1 MSEDHDT
8 LRISLPQP
16 LIAVAGIAVGL
27 ALCALLLLLS
37 GRAAGAA
44 VLSPPPGPVS
54 AVTTTLGDVVTTT
67 PSSVAGTV
75 VSPDPVAAVVA
86 SVASDASQVA
96 SGGSSAVQSL
106 GGPAGLAPVAAALPL
121 SAPSVLPLSAP
132 PVLPSPALSVL
143 SPPTPLVLGDVV
155 HQGPQTTPTLPSRS
169 ASVTTLG
176 VVLRTGSAGL
186 FFLPQDVDAIGPAD
200 GHPWPLEPMPAPGR
214 PSVPELPPG
223 RGGCNFW
230 FGLPHRNA
238 RRSPPAVLVLAL
250 LAAGGVCLERRR
262 RPIFRYDLRF
272 SPARVG
278 RASNT

>member
-16 LIAVAGIAVGL
+16 LIAVAGIVVGL

-67 PSSVAGTV
+67 PSSVAGTI

-186 FFLPQDVDAIGPAD
+186 FFSHRTSTRSAPAD
-200 GHPWPLEPMPAPGR
+200 GHPWPLEPMPAPRR
-214 PSVPELPPG
+214 PSVPELPPVAVG
-223 RGGCNFW
+223 ATSGSGFHT
-230 FGLPHRNA
+230 GTLDA
-238 RRSPPAVLVLAL
+238 LPPAVLVLAL

-272 SPARVG
+272 SPPG
-278 RASNT
+278 